1 MVRHGQRS
9 EHAAQPGKTSADP
22 LISKDDWGSVFDRM
36 RLDDIRRV
44 RVAWA
49 DQHGVSRTKVIT
61 SRAFPKVCSEG
72 LRCNLG
78 TLLSDSSGR
87 TVMDPFA
94 TDRGLHRP
102 EFAGAP
108 DLLLFPDPSTF
119 RVLPWA
125 PQTGWVIADLAA
137 TTGEPLS
144 FSSRAQLRTA
154 VDLAS
159 QSDVRPAVGIELEFH
174 LMRAADRASTGP
186 VESIGAYAVR
196 PTHTG
201 YQHQS
206 EAALDNVSDF
216 LDILQDHLEQLDL
229 PVRTLEVECGPSQ
242 FEISLDVLGAMEAAD
257 AAFLLKNAAKMIARR
272 HGYHI
277 TFMAR
282 PASPGFSS
290 SGWHLHLS
298 MTDGLGV
305 NLFVP
310 EDDRELL
317 SRHGRHFVGGIMRN
331 AREAALLTVPT
342 ITGYKRLQPHSLAP
356 DRVTWAADNRGAMI
370 RVTGDRSLGSTH
382 IENRVGDPAANGYLY
397 IASQILT
404 GLDGITRAEEPPP
417 PAKAP
422 YEEDSP
428 RLPST
433 LPEAISAFEA
443 SELFLKTMGED
454 FVTFYAAHKRSEA
467 ARFAASELG
476 RTTEPHQVSDWEQ
489 FEYFDLY

>member
-1 MVRHGQRS
+1 MIAKG
-9 EHAAQPGKTSADP
+9 
-22 LISKDDWGSVFDRM
+22 DWGSVFDRM
-36 RLDDIRRV
+36 RSDDIRRI
-44 RVAWA
+44 RVVWA
-49 DQHGVSRTKVIT
+49 DQHGVSRTKVVT
-61 SRAFPKVCSEG
+61 SRAFPKICSEG

-87 TVMDPFA
+87 TIMDPF
-94 TDRGLHRP
+94 TPERVLDRP

-108 DLLLFPDPSTF
+108 DLVLCPDPSTF

-125 PQTGWVIADLAA
+125 RQTGWVIADLA
-137 TTGEPLS
+137 TTAGEPLS
-144 FSSRAQLRTA
+144 FSSRAQLRAA

-159 QSDVRPAVGIELEFH
+159 QSDVRPVVGIELEFH
-174 LMRAADRASTGP
+174 LMRVADQASTGP
-186 VESIGAYAVR
+186 TESIGACAVR
-196 PTHTG
+196 PTHSG

-216 LDILQDHLEQLDL
+216 LDVLQEHLEELDL
-229 PVRTLEVECGPSQ
+229 PIRTLEVECGPSQ

-282 PASPGFSS
+282 PTSQGFCS

-298 MTDGLGV
+298 ITDALGQ

-310 EDDRELL
+310 KDDRELL
-317 SRHGRHFVGGIMRN
+317 SEYGRHFVGGILRN
-331 AREAALLTVPT
+331 AREATLLTVPT
-342 ITGYKRLQPHSLAP
+342 VTGYKRLKPHSLAP
-356 DRVTWAADNRGAMI
+356 DRVTWAEDNRGAMI
-370 RVTGDRSLGSTH
+370 RVTGDRKLGSTH

-404 GLDGITRAEEPPP
+404 GLDGISKGEEPPP
-417 PAKAP
+417 PTKAP
-422 YEEDSP
+422 YEDDSI
-428 RLPST
+428 RLPTS
-433 LPEAISAFEA
+433 LPEAITAFEA

-476 RTTEPHQVSDWEQ
+476 RTTEPSEVSKWEQ
-489 FEYFDLY
+489 LEYFDFY